1 MMIASRVGAM
11 AACLPGNIVSSRT
24 RSGSTSSYYTIMVPD
39 YYGAGSQAASHKRR
53 MVRPVPAEAE
63 DPERQLEFL
72 LAEVSRLLMRT
83 YNSQFRRTG
92 LTQSQVA
99 ALVSASRVEGL
110 NQTEIARRLGMGKA
124 AAGKL
129 IEDLEGRGYLRRERD
144 PSDGRAFLLS
154 ITDTGRSRVAEID
167 DIARAMGKVLRDGLS
182 REDRHHF
189 MGVLAQMRANLDVI
203 VAQSRRGRPTR

>member
-1 MMIASRVGAM
+1 
-11 AACLPGNIVSSRT
+11 
-24 RSGSTSSYYTIMVPD
+24 
-39 YYGAGSQAASHKRR
+39 
-53 MVRPVPAEAE
+53 MVRPVPVKAE

-129 IEDLEGRGYLRRERD
+129 IEDLEGRGYMRRERD
-144 PSDGRAFLLS
+144 PSDGRAFILS

-167 DIARAMGKVLRDGLS
+167 DIARAMGKMLRDGLS
-182 REDRHHF
+182 SEDRHHF

>member
-1 MMIASRVGAM
+1 V
-11 AACLPGNIVSSRT
+11 
-24 RSGSTSSYYTIMVPD
+24 
-39 YYGAGSQAASHKRR
+39 
-53 MVRPVPAEAE
+53 VRPVPAKAE

-72 LAEVSRLLMRT
+72 LTEVSRLLTRT

-110 NQTEIARRLGMGKA
+110 NQTQIARRLGMGKA

-144 PSDGRAFLLS
+144 PSDGRGFILS

-167 DIARAMGKVLRDGLS
+167 DIARPMGKVLRDGLS